1 MVWIWEAE
9 VCWDWGQGPTAGPGS
24 SWGHMGLGKG
34 LKAHYF
40 SLSHSDSKAWYLW
53 CHSLDMGQDPCRVGP
68 GSRGKKRSKRGKN
81 LRVPERRKVWHSNTT
96 SDFQKELTFHGFF
109 RFFFLKKIYSIP
121 FIYWKK
127 LENSQEANEFVIYF
141 IQVSFNS

>member
-109 RFFFLKKIYSIP
+109 KFFFFKKNIFHTIHLLKKIGKFSRGKWICYLLYTSK
-121 FIYWKK
+121 F
-127 LENSQEANEFVIYF
+127 
-141 IQVSFNS
+141 